1 MTSYGERRWGKPP
14 PGYVPGLG
22 RGAVGFV
29 TRLDIGPA
37 RNIIFNQS
45 EQEKP
50 TNETKSNNLYGYE
63 EKLFN
68 KNEEDEEDKEA
79 DKQYEDFD
87 KYMEERRKNVKEKN
101 ELLNLKRNR
110 NEQPTIRQTFSAL
123 KNELKTLSQADW
135 ENIPE
140 IKDFTLKKRKIER
153 YIPITDSEII
163 AALNDTII
171 PLKEEKETTLENV
184 GKAKNSILKMLI
196 DKIGE
201 EKEERSS
208 VDRLSY
214 LTELNTLNKDNIV
227 NPLNSFEGVQDMKK
241 AKLLLNNLIATNPEN
256 PLSWI
261 SAARL
266 EVMDNDQIKAREILS
281 KGIEKIKNNE
291 DLWIEYS
298 RLYGNDPI
306 KAKDIL
312 KQGIIYLPKSEKIYI
327 ELIKIENNN
336 NEKKKI
342 LKKCLFEELPTSEI
356 LWKMLIELEKK
367 NPEIYKR
374 LLLKCTEYFPKSIN
388 NWIILSKQCNYEEG
402 KKYLLQAINLNE
414 DSLSIRMFYMLFEEK
429 ENNEKKE
436 NKENYLKEI
445 FNRIIEEMNN
455 KKITNEELISFA
467 CDAEKSNCLLS
478 NKIIINYTI
487 NNFKKH
493 ANYKETKNIFKK
505 IIEELKEQEFKYIYT
520 IKQIYITL
528 LQLNENKDIE
538 LWVQYID
545 FIKTNISID
554 EIENIFNE
562 AIEKASKDIYKE
574 TFYLLYAKILKD
586 NNDINKSIS
595 ILKEGYNKI
604 KRENILFALIKLYDT
619 KKLYKD
625 SISLLKEEMN
635 NKKYENNHEIIIN
648 LIKEYI
654 NINDI
659 EQAILECNS
668 GIKKFPL
675 VEEFYLLYADLL
687 ALKEKNITKE
697 EDGKNKYLEE
707 ASNILRNGIKLIPQ
721 SYKLYIKL
729 SNVLFQIGQFN
740 KARAIIDKGL
750 ANKNIANCSILY
762 KEQILLEIKIGN
774 KNVAKNLLS
783 KALKRFENTKDEDI
797 FKELDKQ
804 INQNNL
810 N

>member
-14 PGYVPGLG
+14 PGYIPGLG

-37 RNIIFNQS
+37 RNIIFNQP

-50 TNETKSNNLYGYE
+50 SKETKSNNIYGYE

-68 KNEEDEEDKEA
+68 KDDEDEEDLEA

-123 KNELKTLSQADW
+123 KNELKTLSQSDW
-135 ENIPE
+135 ESIPE

-201 EKEERSS
+201 EKDEKNS

-241 AKLLLNNLIATNPEN
+241 AKLLLNNLITTNSKN

-266 EVMDNDQIKAREILS
+266 EMMDNDQIKAREILS
-281 KGIEKIKNNE
+281 KAIENIKDSE

-298 RLYGNDPI
+298 RLYDNDPI

-312 KQGIIYLPKSEKIYI
+312 KQGIMYLPKSEKIYI
-327 ELIKIENNN
+327 ELVKIEKNN

-342 LKKCLFEELPTSEI
+342 LKKCLFEELSTSEI
-356 LWKMLIELEKK
+356 LWKMLIELEKN
-367 NPEIYKR
+367 NPELYKR

-388 NWIILSKQCNYEEG
+388 NWIILSKQCDYEEG
-402 KKYLLQAINLNE
+402 KQHLLKAIKLNE
-414 DSLSIRMFYMLFEEK
+414 DSLHIRIYYMLYEEK
-429 ENNEKKE
+429 AKKIKE
-436 NKENYLKEI
+436 NELKEI
-445 FNRIIEEMNN
+445 FNNIIEEMKD
-455 KKITNEELISFA
+455 KKITNEEFISFA

-478 NKIIINYTI
+478 NKIIINYTLT
-487 NNFKKH
+487 NFKK
-493 ANYKETKNIFKK
+493 NSTYKETKNTFKK
-505 IIEELKEQEFKYIYT
+505 IIEELKEQEYKYIFT

-528 LQLNENKDIE
+528 LQLNDNKDIE

-545 FIKTNISID
+545 YIKTNISID
-554 EIENIFNE
+554 EIEKIFKE
-562 AIEKASKDIYKE
+562 AIEKASKDVYKE
-574 TFYLLYAKILKD
+574 TFYLLYAKILKE
-586 NNDINKSIS
+586 NNDIDKAIS
-595 ILKEGYNKI
+595 SLKEGYRKI
-604 KRENILFALIKLYDT
+604 NRENILFALVKLYDM
-619 KKLYKD
+619 KNLYKD
-625 SISLLKEEMN
+625 SISLLLEGKN

-648 LIKEYI
+648 LVKEYI

-659 EQAILECNS
+659 EQALYECKF
-668 GIKKFPL
+668 GIKKFPF
-675 VEEFYLLYADLL
+675 VDEFYLLNADLL
-687 ALKEKNITKE
+687 SLKEKNYNIKE
-697 EDGKNKYLEE
+697 EKEKNKFLEE
-707 ASNILRNGIKLIPQ
+707 ASAILRNGIKLIPQ
-721 SYKLYIKL
+721 SNKLYIKL
-729 SNVLFQIGQFN
+729 SNILFQLGQIN
-740 KARAIIDKGL
+740 QARAIIDKGL
-750 ANKNIANCSILY
+750 GNKNLINCSILY
-762 KEQILLEIKIGN
+762 KEQILLEMKIGN
-774 KNVAKNLLS
+774 KNIAKNLLS
-783 KALKRFENTKDEDI
+783 KALKKFENTKDEDL
-797 FKELDKQ
+797 FKELEEQ
-804 INQNNL
+804 INQN
-810 N
+810 